1 MTHWAPASLFWILT
15 GSIVALW
22 GLVDVAW
29 RRAARSSRRSK
40 IREQVPKV
48 PRADR
53 YW

>member
-40 IREQVPKV
+40 IS
-48 PRADR
+48 DR
-53 YW
+53 GFKATRR